1 AKAIRG
7 LPGGLV
13 QTNLIACTIFAAC
26 SGSSLASAATMGR
39 VAYPEQVGKRGYD
52 PGLVLGSVAAGGTL
66 GILIPPSIFF
76 IVYGSIGDQSV
87 GKLFLAGLFP
97 GLMMSSFFIL
107 YVAIRC
113 VVQRGLVPAEAG
125 ANPDGGWAVR
135 LAGLLEIWPFLVLIV
150 AVLGGLYGGIATPTE
165 AAGVGASVSLVIA
178 LGYRTV
184 TWRRF
189 LDACR
194 GTVRT
199 TSMIF
204 FILISAKVMAVALAY
219 YGVPSLMKDFARSF
233 GSPLI
238 LLLIISFVYLV
249 LGTVFEDFSLMII
262 LLPFVLPAIQAA
274 GYDPIWFGVYM
285 CMLLEAGLLSP
296 PVGLNL
302 FVIQGV
308 TGAPLGQVVWGSMPF
323 LFLLLMGAAIIVAF
337 PQIAIWLPSVWLG

>member
-1 AKAIRG
+1 
-7 LPGGLV
+7 
-13 QTNLIACTIFAAC
+13 
-26 SGSSLASAATMGR
+26 
-39 VAYPEQVGKRGYD
+39 
-52 PGLVLGSVAAGGTL
+52 

-76 IVYGSIGDQSV
+76 IVYGSIADQSV

-97 GLMMSSFFIL
+97 GLMMSAVFML

-113 VVQRGLVPAEAG
+113 LLQQGLVPVEAA
-125 ANPDGGWAVR
+125 ANPAGGWQVR
-135 LAGLLEIWPFLVLIV
+135 LGGLLEVWPFLVLIV

-165 AAGVGASVSLVIA
+165 AAGVGALIA
-178 LGYRTV
+178 LLIALAYRTLS
-184 TWRRF
+184 WRGF
-189 LDACR
+189 WEACR
-194 GTVRT
+194 GAVRT

-204 FILISAKVMAVALAY
+204 FILIAAKVMAVALAY

-233 GSPLI
+233 GSPVI

-308 TGAPLGQVVWGSMPF
+308 TGAPLGQVVWGSVPF
-323 LFLLLMGAAIIVAF
+323 LFLLLAGATIIVVF
-337 PQIAIWLPSVWLG
+337 PQIALWFPSLWGG